1 MIRRPP
7 RSTRSG
13 PRSCPSCRCRTR
25 CISRRTSRRAMSAT
39 RETTGPEDS
48 MTMPRGR
55 SQRGVAFA
63 YLGITLFALVGLTG
77 LAVDLGR
84 SYVIKTNL
92 SKAVDAAALAAART
106 IGAGQSAARDEANKI
121 FNVNF
126 RNGYLGVTS
135 VQNPPQIAFSV
146 AADDSKMINVSLR
159 AGLPATFMPVFGV
172 RDIKCAP

>member
-1 MIRRPP
+1 
-7 RSTRSG
+7 
-13 PRSCPSCRCRTR
+13 
-25 CISRRTSRRAMSAT
+25 MSAT

-48 MTMPRGR
+48 MPMPRGR

-146 AADDSKMINVSLR
+146 AADDSNVITVSSRAVLPTTFMQIAGFTNINVAAS
-159 AGLPATFMPVFGV
+159 GQATRRLV
-172 RDIKCAP
+172 RSEERRVGKE